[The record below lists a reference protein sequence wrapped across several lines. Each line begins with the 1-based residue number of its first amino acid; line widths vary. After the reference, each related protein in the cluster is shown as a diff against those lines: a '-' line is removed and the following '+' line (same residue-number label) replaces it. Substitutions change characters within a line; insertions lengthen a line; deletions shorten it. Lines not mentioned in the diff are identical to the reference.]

1 MEFQS
6 ENEKKYY
13 DFLSKTLKDGVIDD
27 SERKLLNKQKE
38 KYNISDEK
46 ALELEEI
53 VRNEYLSLH
62 GINTMEEKEYYN
74 LLLDVVEDGAID
86 RSERDILNSMKDEYN
101 ISDERALELE
111 ELAKLSVKNNSAEII
126 IANNTYNGN
135 KQTNNPVIN
144 NFVLN
149 TNTYYQQIF
158 YNRLQIFIDSLTN
171 ADLNTLLHLT
181 EPDNIYKNIKN
192 ALDDLFLTIY
202 SDNNRNYLNEH
213 SLYVNAIYDALIYNC
228 MDNFQ
233 YCNDIIK
240 QKIQETDKDIFYKSQ
255 ETSLMGGILVD
266 ASREQYYKKGGASFS
281 GFLLNAVGEAFERNK
296 QLENQKK
303 INEMQVNLM
312 NNISQLLDEQV
323 FAEIDNIFARTL
335 QIIPAVSNAIYHN
348 NLFLVFAEHNELY
361 EDENSINLKNM
372 IIENPNNW
380 ENWYNFAYDCYIKGK
395 YILSLA
401 IMHESIFDDN
411 TDNPNVCNLLG
422 NIYISLEMYNK
433 ARNILDRGLNID
445 QNDVNILI
453 SSYILNMIEKQ
464 FNNALEFANKLLNI
478 DNSDYN
484 FLTYKADALFY
495 SGNEKEAQDIYTTML
510 QNNTDN
516 EERHK
521 EITEKLNFIKDS
533 RNVSKKSWKVALILA
548 VILPSF
554 HRFYA
559 GKIFTGIID
568 LTILIVSFSISNYYI
583 FGFFYLIDIFFLLI
597 GKFKDKNGQYITPY

>member
-1 MEFQS
+1 M
-6 ENEKKYY
+6 
-13 DFLSKTLKDGVIDD
+13 
-27 SERKLLNKQKE
+27 
-38 KYNISDEK
+38 
-46 ALELEEI
+46 
-53 VRNEYLSLH
+53 
-62 GINTMEEKEYYN
+62 
-74 LLLDVVEDGAID
+74 
-86 RSERDILNSMKDEYN
+86 
-101 ISDERALELE
+101 
-111 ELAKLSVKNNSAEII
+111 
-126 IANNTYNGN
+126 
-135 KQTNNPVIN
+135 
-144 NFVLN
+144 
-149 TNTYYQQIF
+149 
-158 YNRLQIFIDSLTN
+158 
-171 ADLNTLLHLT
+171 
-181 EPDNIYKNIKN
+181 
-192 ALDDLFLTIY
+192 
-202 SDNNRNYLNEH
+202 
-213 SLYVNAIYDALIYNC
+213 NAIYDALIYNC

-422 NIYISLEMYNK
+422 NIYISLEKYNE

-464 FNNALEFANKLLNI
+464 FNNALEFADRLLNI
-478 DNSDYN
+478 DNSSYD
-484 FLTYKADALFY
+484 FITYKADALFY
-495 SGNEKEAQDIYTTML
+495 SGREKEAQDIYTKML
-510 QNNTDN
+510 QNDKDN
-516 EERHK
+516 K
-521 EITEKLNFIKDS
+521 EIIEKLNFIKDS

>member
-1 MEFQS
+1 M
-6 ENEKKYY
+6 N
-13 DFLSKTLKDGVIDD
+13 
-27 SERKLLNKQKE
+27 
-38 KYNISDEK
+38 
-46 ALELEEI
+46 
-53 VRNEYLSLH
+53 
-62 GINTMEEKEYYN
+62 GINTAEEKEYYN
-74 LLLDVVEDGAID
+74 LLLDVVEDGTID

-111 ELAKLSVKNNSAEII
+111 ELAKLSVKDNSTEII
-126 IANNTYNGN
+126 IANNTYNEN
-135 KQTNNPVIN
+135 AQTDNHVIN

-158 YNRLQIFIDSLTN
+158 YNRLQIFKDSLIN

-181 EPDNIYKNIKN
+181 EPDNIYKNIQN
-192 ALDDLFLTIY
+192 ALDDLFITIY

-213 SLYVNAIYDALIYNC
+213 SSYMNAIYDALIHNC

-240 QKIQETDKDIFYKSQ
+240 QKIQETDKNIFYKSQ
-255 ETSLMGGILVD
+255 ETSFVGGILVD
-266 ASREQYYKKGGASFS
+266 ASMEQYYKKGKGSFS
-281 GFLLNAVGEAFERNK
+281 GFLLNTVGEAFERNK
-296 QLENQKK
+296 QLENQKE
-303 INEMQVNLM
+303 INEMQLNLM

-380 ENWYNFAYDCYIKGK
+380 ENWYNFAYDCYIRGK
-395 YILSLA
+395 SMLSLA
-401 IMHESIFDDN
+401 IMRESIFDDN
-411 TDNPNVCNLLG
+411 MNNPNVCNLLG
-422 NIYISLEMYNK
+422 NIYLSLEMYNE
-433 ARNILDRGLNID
+433 ARDILNRGLNLN
-445 QNDVNILI
+445 QNNVDILV
-453 SSYILNMIEKQ
+453 SSYILNMIEQQ
-464 FNNALEFANKLLNI
+464 FSNALEFANKLLNI
-478 DNSDYN
+478 DNSNYN

-495 SGNEKEAQDIYTTML
+495 SGKEKEAQDIYTAML

-568 LTILIVSFSISNYYI
+568 LIILIVSFSISNYYI

-597 GKFKDKNGQYITPY
+597 GKFKDKKGQYITPY

>member
-13 DFLSKTLKDGVIDD
+13 DFLLRTLQDGVIDD
-27 SERKLLNKQKE
+27 SERKLLYKQKE
-38 KYNISDEK
+38 KYHISDER

-53 VRNEYLSLH
+53 ARNEYLNLN
-62 GINTMEEKEYYN
+62 GINTAEEKEYYN
-74 LLLDVVEDGAID
+74 LLLDVVEDGTID

-111 ELAKLSVKNNSAEII
+111 ELAKLSVKDNSTEII
-126 IANNTYNGN
+126 IANNTYNEN
-135 KQTNNPVIN
+135 AQTDNHVIN

-149 TNTYYQQIF
+149 TNTYYHQIF
-158 YNRLQIFIDSLTN
+158 YNRLQIFKDSLIN

-181 EPDNIYKNIKN
+181 EPDNIYKNIQN
-192 ALDDLFLTIY
+192 ALDDLFITIY

-213 SLYVNAIYDALIYNC
+213 SSYMNAIYDALIHNC

-240 QKIQETDKDIFYKSQ
+240 QKIQETDKNIFYKSQ
-255 ETSLMGGILVD
+255 ETSFVGGILVD
-266 ASREQYYKKGGASFS
+266 ASMEQYYKKGRGSFS
-281 GFLLNAVGEAFERNK
+281 GFLLNTVGEAFERNK
-296 QLENQKK
+296 QLENQKE
-303 INEMQVNLM
+303 INEMQLNLM

-380 ENWYNFAYDCYIKGK
+380 ENWYNFAYDCYIRGK
-395 YILSLA
+395 SMLSLA
-401 IMHESIFDDN
+401 IMRESIFDDN
-411 TDNPNVCNLLG
+411 MNNPNVCNLLG
-422 NIYISLEMYNK
+422 NIYLSLEMYNE
-433 ARNILDRGLNID
+433 ARDILNRGLNLD
-445 QNDVNILI
+445 QNNVDILV
-453 SSYILNMIEKQ
+453 SSYILNMIEQQ
-464 FNNALEFANKLLNI
+464 FSNALEFANKLLNI
-478 DNSDYN
+478 DNSNYN

-495 SGNEKEAQDIYTTML
+495 SGKEKEAQDIYTAML

-568 LTILIVSFSISNYYI
+568 LIILIVSFSIPNYYV